1 MSNSAPTPRETP
13 ARREARRLLMQRLR
27 SRQSELGLHEKRVL
41 VHDEDWE
48 DVRRYAER
56 LLVRRMARE
65 EAQADD

>member
-1 MSNSAPTPRETP
+1 
-13 ARREARRLLMQRLR
+13 MQRLR